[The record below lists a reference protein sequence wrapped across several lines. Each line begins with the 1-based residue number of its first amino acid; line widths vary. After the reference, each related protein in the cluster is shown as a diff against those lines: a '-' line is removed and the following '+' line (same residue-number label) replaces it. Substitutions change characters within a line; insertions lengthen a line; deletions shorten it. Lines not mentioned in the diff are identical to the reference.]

1 MTIYKELKT
10 EISKNVHKKAQK
22 MPAENQTN
30 PKLKDVKDIVEVCT
44 DFASFE
50 TACRNE
56 LRNRN
61 LLLTFITREPGKNT
75 QVNSATFSIDQVL
88 DEIEGLKTDLFTY
101 FKNHKDIQPYPGEYQ
116 VQIKNGSSKTI
127 LTSAPRV
134 IFKGTGTK
142 TDPKTKPGTTAA
154 PTATSSMTKDIL
166 TALPSV
172 VSAIQLLQP
181 KPQPNNDNKLIIDF
195 MKMQQDNS
203 RHEQERLDR
212 LESQRRA
219 DKKEMQDL
227 AQSLAARSPV
237 QDLAELEEFRQQV
250 NASNRS
256 AASSLP
262 NIAGVNAAGQPSSP
276 WDKLAELGGK
286 WLESAMVAHQQRQT
300 EAQTAES
307 IDAKRAEI
315 AEMAE
320 SEITVTDYLND
331 LTKLIQEETEPVAI
345 LKGIQQLLTFAKEN
359 DQLDQIPELIENEY
373 DLEMSLLALLDSRT
387 ENKEYIQAIM
397 KTAEPFLPLVS
408 AELGFIDKESSNGH
422 NEKPE
427 YDNIVG
433 VAATVEEPVTQETV

>member
-1 MTIYKELKT
+1 
-10 EISKNVHKKAQK
+10 

-166 TALPSV
+166 TALPSI
-172 VSAIQLLQP
+172 VSAVQLLQP
-181 KPQPNNDNKLIIDF
+181 KPQTNNDSKLILDF
-195 MKMQQDNS
+195 MKYQQENM
-203 RHEQERLDR
+203 DR
-212 LESQRRA
+212 LQDQRKEDR
-219 DKKEMQDL
+219 KEMKDL
-227 AQSLAARSPV
+227 VENITASRSPV
-237 QDLAELEEFRQQV
+237 AELAELEEFRQTV
-250 NASNRS
+250 TANTRPSTPPLIGGASPTAS
-256 AASSLP
+256 A
-262 NIAGVNAAGQPSSP
+262 
-276 WDKLAELGGK
+276 WDRLADLGGRY
-286 WLESAMVAHQQRQT
+286 LESAMNQHNQRQGAVQQ
-300 EAQTAES
+300 EE
-307 IDAKRAEI
+307 IVDAKRAAISELAAEEQIDVSVYLEDLANLIKSEVEPI
-315 AEMAE
+315 A
-320 SEITVTDYLND
+320 V
-331 LTKLIQEETEPVAI
+331 
-345 LKGIQQLLTFAKEN
+345 LKGVQETLTFAKEHN
-359 DQLDQIPELIENEY
+359 QLDQIKELSDNDN
-373 DLEMSLLALLDSRT
+373 DLELALLSLCESAT
-387 ENKEYIQAIM
+387 ENADYVNAVM
-397 KTAEPFLPLVS
+397 KSAQPFIPLVA
-408 AELGFIDKESSNGH
+408 AELGLIKVGENGKPDMEHANPIGVTVSS
-422 NEKPE
+422 
-427 YDNIVG
+427 
-433 VAATVEEPVTQETV
+433 EEPQPQETT

>member
-1 MTIYKELKT
+1 MAQDQAKQLTAEQQKNQDTIDGINAKVNACAADWGQFEDLCWQTLRNMGLYLYVGAVDPGTKKVTSFEKLSIDQALSEIDGKDQTLYSYLRDHPGTVNGEHKT
-10 EISKNVHKKAQK
+10 EVRGHN
-22 MPAENQTN
+22 
-30 PKLKDVKDIVEVCT
+30 KD
-44 DFASFE
+44 
-50 TACRNE
+50 
-56 LRNRN
+56 
-61 LLLTFITREPGKNT
+61 GKNT
-75 QVNSATFSIDQVL
+75 VKWASGPTVTFK
-88 DEIEGLKTDLFTY
+88 KTAQAG
-101 FKNHKDIQPYPGEYQ
+101 NAARP
-116 VQIKNGSSKTI
+116 
-127 LTSAPRV
+127 
-134 IFKGTGTK
+134 KGA
-142 TDPKTKPGTTAA
+142 AA
-154 PTATSSMTKDIL
+154 PQASGPPSLTRDIL
-166 TALPSV
+166 TALPSM

-181 KPQPNNDNKLIIDF
+181 KQNANNDSKLILDF
-195 MKMQQDNS
+195 MKFQQENM
-203 RHEQERLDR
+203 DR
-212 LESQRRA
+212 LQDQRKEDR
-219 DKKEMQDL
+219 KEMKDL
-227 AQSLAARSPV
+227 VENVANARSPIAE
-237 QDLAELEEFRQQV
+237 LAELEEFRQTV
-250 NASNRS
+250 TANNRP
-256 AASSLP
+256 ASSP
-262 NIAGVNAAGQPSSP
+262 PIAGVNSPGQPSSP

-286 WLESAMVAHQQRQT
+286 YLEGAMAAHQQRQT
-300 EAQTAES
+300 EAQTAET

>member
-1 MTIYKELKT
+1 M
-10 EISKNVHKKAQK
+10 

-181 KPQPNNDNKLIIDF
+181 KPQANNDNKLIIDF

-219 DKKEMQDL
+219 DKKEMQEL

-256 AASSLP
+256 AASSPP
-262 NIAGVNAAGQPSSP
+262 NIAGVNAAGQPSSS

-286 WLESAMVAHQQRQT
+286 WLESAMSAHAQRQT
-300 EAQTAES
+300 EAQTSEA

-315 AEMAE
+315 SEMAE

-345 LKGIQQLLTFAKEN
+345 LKGIQQLLTFAKESG
-359 DQLDQIPELIENEY
+359 QLDQIPELIECEY

-408 AELGFIDKESSNGH
+408 AELGIINKESSNGH
-422 NEKPE
+422 EEFKH
-427 YDNIVG
+427 DNTIG
-433 VAATVEEPVTQETV
+433 ITPTAEEPQPQETL